1 MNETQAYVLVFS
13 LALGLSLLLTPLADR
28 LGRRF
33 HIVARYGGRRMSEA
47 DARRVSKLGGIAL
60 FGGFTITV
68 IVSQFLPVPRMDPYE
83 MIRLV
88 GLLFSGTIIFVVGLL
103 DDIFELPPLPQFLA
117 QFATA
122 AVAIVFQIFIEFFN
136 NPLTGEQTPSW
147 PFIVTVALTFFWL
160 VGMMNTVNWLD
171 GADGLASGVGCIA
184 GIVLFINSAF
194 RVEPAQVSVS
204 LLHLALSGALL
215 GFLIFNFH
223 PARIFMGGG
232 APYLGFLLG
241 SLSIIGGAK
250 MATILLVMGLPLLD
264 SFWQVLSRLRQGKNP
279 FVGDRGHLHFRL
291 LDLGVSQRQMV
302 IGYYIFCAG
311 AGILTLVT
319 TSQAF
324 KFIALGV
331 MALLSI
337 AGFILV
343 QRAYQTRSTAVDSSS
358 VVSAEP
364 PSSSS
369 P

>member
-1 MNETQAYVLVFS
+1 
-13 LALGLSLLLTPLADR
+13 
-28 LGRRF
+28 
-33 HIVARYGGRRMSEA
+33 
-47 DARRVSKLGGIAL
+47 
-60 FGGFTITV
+60 
-68 IVSQFLPVPRMDPYE
+68 
-83 MIRLV
+83 
-88 GLLFSGTIIFVVGLL
+88 
-103 DDIFELPPLPQFLA
+103 
-117 QFATA
+117 
-122 AVAIVFQIFIEFFN
+122 
-136 NPLTGEQTPSW
+136 
-147 PFIVTVALTFFWL
+147 
-160 VGMMNTVNWLD
+160 
-171 GADGLASGVGCIA
+171 
-184 GIVLFINSAF
+184 
-194 RVEPAQVSVS
+194 
-204 LLHLALSGALL
+204 
-215 GFLIFNFH
+215 
-223 PARIFMGGG
+223 MGGG